1 MGLCVSLI
9 FFIYNWMVLLLS
21 CQKLFDTL
29 VARVKKPCR
38 PRTQHHL
45 VVLCYMFAPIL
56 WPEYRWFMG
65 ALLSVEINTWFMIL
79 RRVVYKK
86 KIVMLSDAVS
96 FSFYL
101 SWIVIRCGIYPA
113 ILLHFL
119 VLAKLA
125 IGETGRLWHWPMIF
139 IPVHCVLCCLNLK
152 WSVDLFYPI
161 VKSWVVRDADKPPAV
176 SNGL

>member
-1 MGLCVSLI
+1 
-9 FFIYNWMVLLLS
+9 
-21 CQKLFDTL
+21 
-29 VARVKKPCR
+29 
-38 PRTQHHL
+38 
-45 VVLCYMFAPIL
+45 MFAPIL